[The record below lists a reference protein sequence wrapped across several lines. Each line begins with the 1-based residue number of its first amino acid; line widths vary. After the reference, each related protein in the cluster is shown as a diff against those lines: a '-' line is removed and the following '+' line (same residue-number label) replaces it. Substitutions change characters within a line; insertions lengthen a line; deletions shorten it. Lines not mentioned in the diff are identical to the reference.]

1 MRILALVWLTYF
13 AFCGVVLAD
22 DSDVDINDVPADEIG
37 SDLQERKE
45 ECPGYPSCE
54 FAQAAG
60 GSMERAIL
68 KVHAAIAVERKQLL
82 EESAMN
88 LLPSNRPCSNE
99 EDCAVTDVAE
109 INSDDRWLA
118 ETPDGRG
125 QVAVPASYKFVLE
138 NEPYLCVDSP
148 DGDCSYENGDLPAEV
163 DNRAI
168 MKADILDL
176 HDMDLTGTIPGA
188 GLALVSEITSLDL
201 SVNRL
206 TGSIPDAIGLLSNLR
221 KVKLSRNE
229 LQGWIPLAFGF
240 LQSLLYFDVS
250 VNQISGSFPMIFGQM
265 PNLVTLNMGSNRLQG
280 SLPDAM
286 WTPWILLSEFEE
298 MEYENSEIRRL
309 ITGGKDEMLGLSSDG
324 APMLAGTGEAP
335 PDTVYDILPEEE
347 TSSSDD
353 AAHEPRAH
361 GDGEDSSAGEQLRCC
376 NPAEEDGCEN
386 PCEDLE

>member
-1 MRILALVWLTYF
+1 MLRLAVVCVASF
-13 AFCGVVLAD
+13 ALIQNVFAD
-22 DSDVDINDVPADEIG
+22 DSDVDIDDVPIEELG
-37 SDLQERKE
+37 TELQERKE

-54 FAQAAG
+54 FAAASG

-68 KVHAAIAVERKQLL
+68 KVHAAIAVERKALL
-82 EESAMN
+82 EDSAMT
-88 LLPSNRPCSNE
+88 LLPSNRPCSSE
-99 EDCAVTDVAE
+99 DDCALADPME

-125 QVAVPASYKFVLE
+125 QVAVPASYKFILE

-168 MKADILDL
+168 MRADELDL
-176 HDMDLTGTIPGA
+176 HDMDLTGTIPAA

-298 MEYENSEIRRL
+298 MAYENSEIRRL
-309 ITGGKDEMLGLSSDG
+309 ITGGKDEMLGLSHDG

-335 PDTVYDILPEEE
+335 QDAVYDIIPESSTAEEE
-347 TSSSDD
+347 SLG
-353 AAHEPRAH
+353 EPVQE
-361 GDGEDSSAGEQLRCC
+361 DVEDSSLSEQAQCC
-376 NPAEEDGCEN
+376 DPGAEEACDN
-386 PCEDLE
+386 PCEDGE